1 MAEDGYKH
9 DLISFGS
16 MIKGLQ
22 KARRTA
28 QIPSYFK
35 QMQKEGMRLDTMFV
49 KTLFNNRNEEVQTA
63 LAQLK
68 ANRMFI
74 PDSLV
79 ERINSM

>member
-1 MAEDGYKH
+1 
-9 DLISFGS
+9 
-16 MIKGLQ
+16 
-22 KARRTA
+22 
-28 QIPSYFK
+28 
-35 QMQKEGMRLDTMFV
+35 MQKEGMRLDTMFV